1 MTKQINSVKQTS
13 AETLKPCLPN
23 LRYSA
28 FIAAVYGKLNGEDKR
43 NFACRDSIETFV
55 LSLTRSS

>member
-13 AETLKPCLPN
+13 AETLKPCLPD

-28 FIAAVYGKLNGEDKR
+28 FIAAVYGKFNGEDKL
-43 NFACRDSIETFV
+43 NFP
-55 LSLTRSS
+55 